1 MPAAVAIK
9 QALDNHDQSKGKR
22 DAILKEAVETLSNC
36 NLTEELLQ
44 VHQGKLQKQA
54 VFDEKKVQFTEFFSR
69 MGNEDVLIKQS
80 NDVIT
85 QTWADFAKLK

>member
-9 QALDNHDQSKGKR
+9 QALDNHDQAKSKR
-22 DAILKEAVETLSNC
+22 DAVLKEAVETLSNC

-54 VFDEKKVQFTEFFSR
+54 VFDEKKV
-69 MGNEDVLIKQS
+69 
-80 NDVIT
+80 
-85 QTWADFAKLK
+85 